1 MTAITAVTIVLVSFV
16 LILAALDAAAIR
28 WGVDS
33 REPMLDDH
41 RR

>member
-1 MTAITAVTIVLVSFV
+1 MTLVTAATIVLVSLV
-16 LILAALDAAAIR
+16 LIFVALDMAALA
-28 WGVDS
+28 WGADS

>member
-1 MTAITAVTIVLVSFV
+1 MPDITAVTIVLVSIV
-16 LILAALDAAAIR
+16 LILIAFDAAALG

-33 REPMLDDH
+33 REPMLDDY

>member
-1 MTAITAVTIVLVSFV
+1 MVIVAAFIGLATAATV
-16 LILAALDAAAIR
+16 
-28 WGVDS
+28 WGSAS

>member
-1 MTAITAVTIVLVSFV
+1 MELIIATLAFV
-16 LILAALDAAAIR
+16 LLGLAAIG

>member
-1 MTAITAVTIVLVSFV
+1 MFVITAAIVLVSFV
-16 LILAALDAAAIR
+16 LILVAFDAAAAT
-28 WGVDS
+28 WGTDS

>member
-1 MTAITAVTIVLVSFV
+1 MFVITAAIVLVSFV
-16 LILAALDAAAIR
+16 LILVAVDAAAAA
-28 WGVDS
+28 WGTDS

>member
-1 MTAITAVTIVLVSFV
+1 MTLITAATVVLVTVV
-16 LILAALDAAAIR
+16 LILIAFDAAALT